1 MIMMFPEKF
10 IQRVEKQHY
19 IDSKAL
25 LRALEEPSPISIR
38 INTGKW
44 NKVPADTEPVPWC
57 KTGFYLKSRP
67 SFTLDP
73 LFHSGCYYPGE
84 ASGMFLG
91 QIFEQVDHQSGKLRI
106 LDLCGAPG
114 GKSTQL
120 SDLAG
125 PSGLL
130 VANETIRSRASI
142 LAETIAKWGAVNTI
156 VTRND
161 PAAFGKLKGFFDIIL
176 VDAPCSGEGMFR
188 NRTAVEEW
196 SAENAVLCAARQK
209 RIITDIW
216 SSLKESGILIYST
229 CTFNPDENEENIR
242 WLIEKNEAEC
252 IRLDVSAFE
261 GITEIDHHGI
271 YGYGFFPN
279 KVMGEGFFISVIRKT
294 GREHQD
300 IVRVRKQND
309 LIPVKSDI
317 LVATGWTGLPKE
329 RLLKRGD
336 ELVALPC
343 EMEEFIHIFSKL
355 NIVRAGTSIAMVRSD
370 DYLPSHDLALS
381 QLLKKEAFPHKAAGY
396 KDAIRYLR
404 RDTIE
409 QSDLQY
415 GWNLLTYNDVN
426 IGFVKNLG
434 KRVNNY
440 FPVEWRIRMDMSHTG
455 HENIIHWKDES

>member
-1 MIMMFPEKF
+1 MIIMFPEKF

-25 LRALEEPSPISIR
+25 LRALEEPSPVSIR
-38 INTGKW
+38 INKGKW
-44 NKVPADTEPVPWC
+44 NKVPAGTEPVPWC
-57 KTGFYLKSRP
+57 KTGFYLQSRP

-91 QIFEQVDHQSGKLRI
+91 QIFEQVDHQADKLRI

-130 VANETIRSRASI
+130 VANETIRSRAAI

-156 VTRND
+156 VTSND

-188 NRTAVEEW
+188 NRKAVEEW

-209 RIITDIW
+209 RIITDTW

-261 GITEIDHHGI
+261 GITEIDHQGI
-271 YGYGFFPN
+271 YGYGFFPD
-279 KVMGEGFFISVIRKT
+279 KVMGEGFFIAVIRKT
-294 GREHQD
+294 GIEHQE
-300 IVRVRKQND
+300 IVRIRKQND

-336 ELVALPC
+336 ELIALPC
-343 EMEEFIHIFSKL
+343 EIEEFIHIFSKL

-381 QLLKKEAFPHKAAGY
+381 QLLKKDAFPHKAAGY
-396 KDAIRYLR
+396 KEAIGYLR

-409 QSDLQY
+409 QSDLQD
-415 GWNLLTYNDVN
+415 GWNLLTYNNVN
-426 IGFVKNLG
+426 LGFVKNLG

-440 FPVEWRIRMDMSHTG
+440 FPVELRIRMDLSLTG
-455 HENIIHWKDES
+455 HENIIQWKDES

>member
-1 MIMMFPEKF
+1 MIIMFPEKF

-38 INTGKW
+38 INKGKW
-44 NKVPADTEPVPWC
+44 NKVPVGSEPVPWC
-57 KTGFYLKSRP
+57 KTGFYLQSRP

-91 QIFEQVDHQSGKLRI
+91 QIFEQVDHNSGKLRI

-114 GKSTQL
+114 GKSTQW

-130 VANETIRSRASI
+130 VANDTIRSRAAI

-196 SAENAVLCAARQK
+196 SVENAVLCAARQK

-279 KVMGEGFFISVIRKT
+279 KVMGEGFFISAIRKT

-300 IVRVRKQND
+300 IVRIRKQND
-309 LIPVKSDI
+309 LIPVKKDI
-317 LVATGWTGLPKE
+317 LVATSWTGLPKE

-355 NIVRAGTSIAMVRSD
+355 NIVRAGASIAMVRSD
-370 DYLPSHDLALS
+370 DYIPSHDLALS
-381 QLLKKEAFPHKAAGY
+381 QLLKKDAFPHKAVGY
-396 KDAIRYLR
+396 KEAIRYLR

-409 QSDLQY
+409 QADLQD

-440 FPVEWRIRMDMSHTG
+440 FPMEWRIRMDLSHPG
-455 HENIIHWKDES
+455 HENIIEWKDES